1 MNPDIAH
8 DALLIFARN
17 PQAGRVKTRLI
28 GALGAQRAADVYA
41 RMLQHALTTARA
53 AVQSDSVRVCI
64 ADPAPNSRLQP
75 LLDRY
80 RTPWVTQVGEDL
92 GMRMH
97 QAITD
102 ALQSAT
108 RVVLIGSDCPEYD
121 TDYLASAFTA
131 LSTNDVVLGPAADGG
146 YVLIGMKQP
155 HPRLFSDMPWGS
167 EHVCRLTRSRL
178 SQLQLEWHELPIR
191 HDVDTAADLARFPQ
205 LTACV
210 PDPD

>member
-1 MNPDIAH
+1 MNTGIAH

-28 GALGAQRAADVYA
+28 GALGEQRASDIYA
-41 RMLQHALTTARA
+41 SMLQHALATASA
-53 AVQSDSVRVCI
+53 APTGSVRVCI

-80 RTPWVTQVGEDL
+80 RMPWATQIGEDL
-92 GMRMH
+92 GARMH

-102 ALQSAT
+102 TLQSAT
-108 RVVLIGSDCPEYD
+108 RVVLIGSDCPEYEP
-121 TDYLASAFTA
+121 DYLASAFTA

-155 HPRLFSDMPWGS
+155 HALLFSDMPWGT
-167 EHVCRLTRSRL
+167 ERVCRLTRNRL
-178 SQLQLEWHELPIR
+178 SQLQLDWHELPTR
-191 HDVDTAADLARFPQ
+191 HDVDTVADLSRFPQ
-205 LTACV
+205 LTERV